1 MDIEKY
7 QDKEILMIT
16 PNEEKLNILD
26 KFTNQNKLYNIKF
39 MTIEE
44 FQKNYFFDYDE
55 RAVSYLMDKYN
66 FQIDVAGIYLKNL
79 YLIDLEK
86 TYHHSKLKKLKQ
98 IKEELLESNLICEYP
113 YFKEYLK
120 NKTIIV
126 KNYPEL
132 ELFLKNILDKYQ
144 TVYST
149 NEKKKITTKVK
160 HFSTM
165 EEEIVGTAI
174 DIIKLI
180 NKGIPINKIFVAN
193 LEDDYFYLT
202 KKIFSYFNI
211 PINLKEKNSIYGTKT
226 VLDFLKTGNIDLNNS
241 SIVTKKL
248 VDVLNSLVEIKDT
261 NSYKE
266 ILKKKLK
273 NTYLDNKSYNNAVNI
288 VDIEKRSINDDEY
301 VFLLGLNQDHF
312 PKTYKD
318 EDFITDNMKDEVE
331 LFLTKDKNIRKRESI
346 LRILSN
352 IKNLSLSYKDESS
365 FQEYYPSSLI
375 EEESLEVVDIN
386 NEDFGYSNIYNKL
399 ILCEHLDLNRKYKTE
414 SKLLHTL
421 LNHYQDIPYNT
432 YDNKFTGINEKE
444 LLNYVRNP
452 FTLSYTSMNSYNLCH
467 FKYYI
472 KNILKLDPFQD
483 SFAALIGNLYHQL
496 LSLMKEEYFNFEREW
511 DKFLEDKE
519 LTVSEEFFLK
529 QLKDE
534 LKELMKTIN
543 EQEEYTEFDKSY
555 FEKKL
560 NVIFERAIII
570 NFTGTIDKL
579 MTLKNVDDTYFSIV
593 DYKTGGVDTSLLNM
607 AYGINMQLPIYL
619 YLVSRSNL
627 FESPIFTGM
636 YFQKILQPKPS
647 FDNKRDVEFQ
657 KKDKLKLIGYSTD
670 NKDILEKFDNNY
682 ENSLWIKGLKVKKDG
697 DFTST
702 SKVLSADDVY
712 NILKYTDKVINNS
725 IDGILNADFSIN
737 PKIIDKKNLACKFC
751 SYRDICFV
759 KEKDY
764 VYLDK
769 KEDLSFLE
777 VE

>member
-1 MDIEKY
+1 MDISKY
-7 QDKEILMIT
+7 QDKDLLMIT

-26 KFTNQNKLYNIKF
+26 KFTNENKLYNIKF

-79 YLIDLEK
+79 YFIKLDK
-86 TYHHSKLKKLKQ
+86 TYHHSKLIKLQQ
-98 IKEELLESNLICEYP
+98 IKKELLDSSLICEYP

-126 KNYPEL
+126 KKYSEL
-132 ELFLKNILDKYQ
+132 ELFLKNILDKYE
-144 TVYST
+144 TVYIEE
-149 NEKKKITTKVK
+149 EKKKITTKVK

-165 EEEIVGTAI
+165 EEEIVHTAI
-174 DIIKLI
+174 SIIKLI
-180 NKGIPINKIFVAN
+180 NSGIDINKIFISS
-193 LEDDYFYLT
+193 LEDDYIYLT

-211 PINLKEKNSIYGTKT
+211 PINIKEKNSIYGTKI
-226 VLDFLKTGNIDLNNS
+226 VLDYLKTGNIDLKNNS
-241 SIVTKKL
+241 VVTKKL
-248 VDVLNSLVEIKDT
+248 VDVLNSLVEIKDEKY
-261 NSYKE
+261 YKE

-273 NTYLDNKSYNNAVNI
+273 NTYLDNKSYLNAVNI

-301 VFLLGLNQDHF
+301 VFVLGLNQDHF

-331 LFLTKDKNIRKRESI
+331 LFLTKDKNIRKKESVLKI
-346 LRILSN
+346 LAN

-365 FQEYYPSSLI
+365 FQEYYPSSII
-375 EEESLEVVDIN
+375 EEESLEVEEVK
-386 NEDFGYSNIYNKL
+386 EKEFSYSNIYNKL

-414 SKLLHTL
+414 SKELHTL
-421 LNHYQDIPYNT
+421 LNHYKDIPYNT
-432 YDNKFTGINEKE
+432 YDNKFTGIKNDEFI
-444 LLNYVRNP
+444 NYIRNP

-472 KNILKLDPFQD
+472 KNILRLDPFQD
-483 SFAALIGNLYHQL
+483 SFAALIGNLYHEL

-511 DKFLEDKE
+511 DKFLEDKT
-519 LTVSEEFFLK
+519 LTVSEEYFLK
-529 QLKDE
+529 QLKEE
-534 LKELMKTIN
+534 LKELIVKIN
-543 EQEEYTEFDKSY
+543 EQEEYTSFDKSY
-555 FEKKL
+555 FEKEL
-560 NVIFERAIII
+560 NVIFERSVLI
-570 NFTGTIDKL
+570 NFIGKIDKL

-593 DYKTGGVDTSLLNM
+593 DYKTGGVDTSLYNM

-647 FDNKRDVEFQ
+647 FDMKKSIDVL
-657 KKDKLKLIGYSTD
+657 KNDKLKLIGYSTS
-670 NKDILEKFDNNY
+670 NKDILEKFDSTY
-682 ENSLWIKGLKVKKDG
+682 ENSLWIQSLKVKKDG
-697 DFTST
+697 DFAST
-702 SKVLSADDVY
+702 AKVLSDDDIY
-712 NILKYTDKVINNS
+712 NILKYTDKVINKS
-725 IDGILNADFSIN
+725 IDGIMAADFDIN
-737 PKIIDKKNLACKFC
+737 PKIIDKKNLACQFC